1 MTVREH
7 EPRPVLTRQ
16 TPLPARGWERHRCG
30 LVVPEGTGPA
40 PPDQPVGVD
49 LFAGA
54 GGFSLGMKNA
64 GFHVAGAVEHD
75 VHAALTYLTN
85 LARYGE
91 CTIHFETQARRD
103 AMERALDQENERRS
117 AEGAIFRPLTMG
129 SGHIAHHPRLPSCR
143 HFWLWDARNLD
154 GAQILEALELRPGEL
169 DVVFGGPPCQ
179 GFSVAGKRDVRDPR
193 NELVFEFIRL
203 VLETEPRT
211 MAMENVSGI
220 GNMVTRDGLP
230 VIDAI
235 ADALA
240 KGGWQRR
247 KAMRRMLESLDV
259 TVAVTGAPSSRETA
273 AEPPDSQQLGLF

>member
-1 MTVREH
+1 MLPH
-7 EPRPVLTRQ
+7 Q
-16 TPLPARGWERHRCG
+16 APLPGTRWERHRCG
-30 LVVPEGTGPA
+30 LVVPEGTAPA
-40 PPDQPVGVD
+40 PPKPLVGLD

-64 GFHVAGAVEHD
+64 GFQVAGAVEHD

-85 LARYGE
+85 LARYSE
-91 CTIHFETQARRD
+91 CTIHFETGARRD
-103 AMERALDQENERRS
+103 AMERALDEENERRS
-117 AEGAIFRPLTMG
+117 ADGALLQPLTMG
-129 SGHIAHHPRLPSCR
+129 SGHIAHHPQLPSCR

-179 GFSVAGKRDVRDPR
+179 GFSVGGKRDVLDPR

-230 VIDAI
+230 VVDAI

-240 KGGWQRR
+240 EGGWQRR
-247 KAMRRMLESLDV
+247 KAMRRMLEHLDV

-273 AEPPDSQQLGLF
+273 AANERPDNPQLGLF